1 MGTDGPAGSSDGTL
15 MKRGCAALLF
25 LLLSACSAGTPVQ
38 IINRSQT
45 PLHDV
50 RVSGAGFSVPV
61 APVLAP
67 GEIRTVRVDPRG
79 ESGIAV
85 SFRARERGFALPEQ
99 GYFEGTGPYSVSVVV
114 QPDHSVSVS
123 TKIGF

>member
-1 MGTDGPAGSSDGTL
+1 
-15 MKRGCAALLF
+15 MKRLCAALLF

-38 IINRSQT
+38 IVNRSQT

-61 APVLAP
+61 APVLVP
-67 GEIRTVRVDPRG
+67 ESRTVRVDPRG

-85 SFRARERGFALPEQ
+85 SFRAEERGFALPEQ